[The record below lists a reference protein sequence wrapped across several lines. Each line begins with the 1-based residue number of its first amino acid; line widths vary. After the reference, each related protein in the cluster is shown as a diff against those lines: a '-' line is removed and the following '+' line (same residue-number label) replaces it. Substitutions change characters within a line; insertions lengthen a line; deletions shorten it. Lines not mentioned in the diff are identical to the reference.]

1 MKYHNIFPQ
10 LRSSVG
16 VDPVPE
22 VRDPHVNSWSL
33 RGTADPPGH
42 ETHHGPSPR
51 LGLTDQRRSSISSAG
66 VLPNLSPSTDLTGVQ
81 LEPVSNST
89 SLIVES
95 KLEVSVTA
103 AAGHQRQSNL
113 LLNELEL
120 TVHLVLAPAGHVT
133 SDPGTVGEEE
143 VELVVARGE
152 AGRVDV
158 GVVEADVSV
167 CVEDGEIIVQ
177 TASIELR
184 MFEDPDDGVLR
195 VIELLGRLEA
205 TSVPLS
211 NTDFQ

>member
-1 MKYHNIFPQ
+1 
-10 LRSSVG
+10 
-16 VDPVPE
+16 
-22 VRDPHVNSWSL
+22 
-33 RGTADPPGH
+33 
-42 ETHHGPSPR
+42 
-51 LGLTDQRRSSISSAG
+51 
-66 VLPNLSPSTDLTGVQ
+66 
-81 LEPVSNST
+81 
-89 SLIVES
+89 
-95 KLEVSVTA
+95 
-103 AAGHQRQSNL
+103 
-113 LLNELEL
+113 
-120 TVHLVLAPAGHVT
+120 VT

-205 TSVPLS
+205 TGVPLS